1 MTENPAQ
8 PQQFTGLILLT
19 GTDAPGIA
27 TSLFETL
34 APFAVHVIDIE
45 QVVINARLILTVL
58 IGANPAHQKAIEEDL
73 GACAT
78 ALDVDIATIFAKS
91 DIQMVPQSLLDVVI
105 ASVKLH
111 PQALAL
117 VTNSITNS
125 GANIESFSRI
135 SDDPTTITITTSGV
149 SKEDL
154 DSALSSVVF
163 EDDTTVS
170 LSVR

>member
-58 IGANPAHQKAIEEDL
+58 IGANPAHQKAIEDDL

-78 ALDVDIATIFAKS
+78 ALDVDIATIFAKT
-91 DIQMVPQSLLDVVI
+91 DIQMVPQRLLKVVV

-125 GANIESFSRI
+125 GANIESFSRT
-135 SDDPTTITITTSGV
+135 SDEPTTITITTSGV

-154 DSALSSVVF
+154 DFALSSVIF
-163 EDDTTVS
+163 EDETTVS
-170 LSVR
+170 LSVS